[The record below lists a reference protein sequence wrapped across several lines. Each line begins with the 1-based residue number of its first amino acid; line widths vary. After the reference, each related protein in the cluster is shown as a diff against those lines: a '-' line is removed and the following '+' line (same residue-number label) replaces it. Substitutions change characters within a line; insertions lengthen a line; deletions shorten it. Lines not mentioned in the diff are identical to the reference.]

1 MMIMVIIIIII
12 IINQL
17 SVQVRKEIRR
27 VLGEDRSTGTV
38 KDIPV
43 GKGQNQAGIVPT
55 AVHIGINSS
64 G

>member
-1 MMIMVIIIIII
+1 MMMIIIIII
-12 IINQL
+12 VRNQL
-17 SVQVRKEIRR
+17 SVQVRYQMHR
-27 VLGEDRSTGTV
+27 VLDGDTRTGTV

-64 G
+64 E